1 MLGSCFLSLL
11 QVQSQFLMSSADLTV
26 SLGGFHE
33 IGDYLRDREVTL
45 ALKDATAT
53 WLSLAQVCQ
62 VFHSDMKMSS
72 DYRKFTK
79 QPSYIS
85 PV

>member
-1 MLGSCFLSLL
+1 
-11 QVQSQFLMSSADLTV
+11 MSSADLTA

-45 ALKDATAT
+45 ALKDATAA

-62 VFHSDMKMSS
+62 VFHSGMRMFSNYK
-72 DYRKFTK
+72 KFIK
-79 QPSYIS
+79 LSIYIS
-85 PV
+85 LVYCCLL